1 MEVRRS
7 EEREGDGGWE
17 GDLGLRLRE
26 QEGKKKKRERERQK
40 RYIERK
46 KRSMYSQWPQQP
58 QDVAPVHLYS
68 LLYVTPTKP

>member
-1 MEVRRS
+1 MVV
-7 EEREGDGGWE
+7 GG

-26 QEGKKKKRERERQK
+26 QEGKKKERERERQK

-58 QDVAPVHLYS
+58 QDVAPVHL
-68 LLYVTPTKP
+68 